1 MNRRAPHEDTPLNSL
16 IDNLLHSDFGAPA
29 GGVEGLL
36 FALLLAVVIGQA
48 IGWLYQVTHR
58 ALSYSQT
65 FVSSLVV
72 MPPLVALMMHLMAG
86 NMIIAFGLLAVFAI
100 VRFRNVLKDTRD
112 TTFILWSIIEGMSVG
127 TRRFSTALIGLV
139 CLATLFAY
147 LRVTLF
153 GNRPLDDA
161 SVRLSL
167 LGDLNALQARVRD
180 VLDRH
185 CLRIRPQISAVFVP
199 VSGTFEVAFGLQ
211 LRDPNRH
218 EELRQELAGQAGI
231 SNVSLTL
238 HHEEWEM

>member
-1 MNRRAPHEDTPLNSL
+1 MNGLL
-16 IDNLLHSDFGAPA
+16 DNLLHSDFGAPA

-36 FALLLAVVIGQA
+36 FALLLAVVVGQA

-58 ALSYSQT
+58 AMSYSQT
-65 FVSSLVV
+65 FVSSLAV

-112 TTFILWSIIEGMSVG
+112 TTFILWAIIEGMSVG
-127 TRRFSTALIGLV
+127 TRRFSTALVGLV
-139 CLATLFAY
+139 CMAMLFVY

-153 GNRPLDDA
+153 GSRPLDDA
-161 SVRLSL
+161 SVRLSV
-167 LGDLNALQARVRD
+167 LGDFNLLQARIQEI
-180 VLDRH
+180 LERH
-185 CLRIRPQISAVFVP
+185 CARIRAQTSTAFAP
-199 VSGTFEVAFGLQ
+199 VSGPWELAFGLQ

-218 EELRQELAGQAGI
+218 EELRQELTQQVGV

>member
-1 MNRRAPHEDTPLNSL
+1 MLTLNSL
-16 IDNLLHSDFGAPA
+16 FDNLLHSDFGAPA
-29 GGVEGLL
+29 GGVESLL

-58 ALSYSQT
+58 TMSYSQT

-86 NMIIAFGLLAVFAI
+86 NMVIAFGLLAVFAI

-112 TTFILWSIIEGMSVG
+112 TTFILWAIIEGMSVG
-127 TRRFSTALIGLV
+127 TRRFSTALIGLF
-139 CLATLFAY
+139 CLAALFVY

-153 GNRPLDDA
+153 GSRPLDDA

-167 LGDLNALQARVRD
+167 LGDLSTLQTRIREI
-180 VLDRH
+180 LDRH
-185 CLRIRPQISAVFVP
+185 CARIRAQTSTAFAPA
-199 VSGTFEVAFGLQ
+199 SGPFELAFGLQ

-218 EELRQELAGQAGI
+218 EELRQELAQQTGV